1 MLKAKFLTAAVA
13 TGLVAC
19 AWLPCM
25 AERTNPDMIPPDVT
39 FPSPGAPQTSSSA
52 ATSTASAVSPAAATP
67 SQPETPAPGQGSG
80 GAQQPQFNPAQ
91 AGIMQP
97 PASANQG
104 HPRLPINQ
112 RPPVYPGGQ
121 PPAAASSETRP
132 DPICVLE
139 TQKGVIMI
147 RLFRKQAPKTV
158 AAFMEMVQ
166 TGFYNGLTFHRVE
179 PGFVIQGGC
188 PNGDGSGLY
197 SDPKTGK
204 PKMLPL
210 ETTTQLSHNAPG
222 VVAMARFPKNPNSAS
237 CQFYITLQPQPRL
250 DHQYSIFGGV
260 INGLDVVQRIQK
272 GDKIL
277 SVSLR
282 EQ

>member
-1 MLKAKFLTAAVA
+1 MLKAKLLTVAIAASFFSW
-13 TGLVAC
+13 
-19 AWLPCM
+19 AWLP
-25 AERTNPDMIPPDVT
+25 AFADKTDPDTIPPDVT
-39 FPSPGAPQTSSSA
+39 FPSPNAPQATATATQSSG
-52 ATSTASAVSPAAATP
+52 TTAPAATP
-67 SQPETPAPGQGSG
+67 VPETPAPGQG
-80 GAQQPQFNPAQ
+80 APVQQSPFNPAQ

-104 HPRLPINQ
+104 NPRLPINQ
-112 RPPVYPGGQ
+112 RPPIYPVGAS
-121 PPAAASSETRP
+121 PAASTETRP
-132 DPICVLE
+132 DPLCVME
-139 TQKGVIMI
+139 TAKGVITI

-158 AAFMEMVQ
+158 AHFMEMVQ
-166 TGFYNGLTFHRVE
+166 AGFYNGLTFHRVE

-197 SDPKTGK
+197 NDPKTGK
-204 PKMLPL
+204 PKMVPL
-210 ETTTQLSHNAPG
+210 ETSGQLSHNAPG
-222 VVAMARFPKNPNSAS
+222 VVAMARFPKNPNSGS

-260 INGLDVVQRIQK
+260 LNGMDVVQQIQK

>member
-1 MLKAKFLTAAVA
+1 MKPKLLTAFAVLA
-13 TGLVAC
+13 LSSGLTGAF
-19 AWLPCM
+19 
-25 AERTNPDMIPPDVT
+25 AEKANPDMIPPDVT
-39 FPSPGAPQTSSSA
+39 FPSPNAPQATSSTTSSASA
-52 ATSTASAVSPAAATP
+52 ASTTPAAAP
-67 SQPETPAPGQGSG
+67 APEAQAPGQG
-80 GAQQPQFNPAQ
+80 AAPQGLNLNPSQ
-91 AGIMQP
+91 AGVSQP
-97 PASANQG
+97 PPSASQG
-104 HPRLPINQ
+104 NPRLPIGQ
-112 RPPVYPGGQ
+112 RPPVYPGGA

-139 TQKGVIMI
+139 TNKGTIMI
-147 RLFRKQAPKTV
+147 RLFRKQAPRTV
-158 AAFMEMVQ
+158 AHFMEMVQ
-166 TGFYNGLTFHRVE
+166 NGFYNGLTFHRVE

-197 SDPKTGK
+197 TDAKTGK
-204 PKMLPL
+204 PKMCPL
-210 ETTTQLSHNAPG
+210 ETTAQLSHNAAG

-260 INGLDVVQRIQK
+260 VGGMDAVQRIQK
-272 GDKIL
+272 GDKIM

>member
-1 MLKAKFLTAAVA
+1 MLKAHLLTAAFA
-13 TGLVAC
+13 ASLISC
-19 AWLPCM
+19 AWLP
-25 AERTNPDMIPPDVT
+25 AFADKTDPDTIPPDVT
-39 FPSPGAPQTSSSA
+39 LPSPGAPQ
-52 ATSTASAVSPAAATP
+52 ATATATQSTGSTTPAPAA
-67 SQPETPAPGQGSG
+67 QPETPAPGQG
-80 GAQQPQFNPAQ
+80 APVQQPQFNPAQ

-104 HPRLPINQ
+104 NPRLPINQ

-121 PPAAASSETRP
+121 PPATSNETRP
-132 DPICVLE
+132 DPLCILE
-139 TQKGVIMI
+139 TDKGVITI
-147 RLFRKQAPKTV
+147 RLFRKQAPRTV
-158 AAFMEMVQ
+158 AHFMEMVQ
-166 TGFYNGLTFHRVE
+166 AGFYNGLTFHRVE

-197 SDPKTGK
+197 NDAKTGK
-204 PKMLPL
+204 PKMVAL
-210 ETTTQLSHNAPG
+210 ETSGQLSHNAPG

-260 INGLDVVQRIQK
+260 LNGMDVVQRIQK
-272 GDKIL
+272 GDKIT

>member
-1 MLKAKFLTAAVA
+1 MLKARFLTAMVA
-13 TGLVAC
+13 TALSACSGLPS
-19 AWLPCM
+19 L

-39 FPSPGAPQTSSSA
+39 FPSPGAPQASTSTA
-52 ATSTASAVSPAAATP
+52 TTTSTASAATTGAASPVP
-67 SQPETPAPGQGSG
+67 DTPAPGQG
-80 GAQQPQFNPAQ
+80 AAPQQPQFNPAQ
-91 AGIMQP
+91 AGISQP

-104 HPRLPINQ
+104 NPRLPINQ

-121 PPAAASSETRP
+121 PPTASTETRP

-158 AAFMEMVQ
+158 ASFMEMVQ

-260 INGLDVVQRIQK
+260 INGMDVVQRIQK